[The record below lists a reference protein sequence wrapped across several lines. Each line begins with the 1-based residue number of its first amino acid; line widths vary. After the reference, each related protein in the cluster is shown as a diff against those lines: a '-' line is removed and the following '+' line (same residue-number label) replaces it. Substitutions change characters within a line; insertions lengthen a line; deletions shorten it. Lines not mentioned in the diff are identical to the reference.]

1 MQWRMSLD
9 GVHSRSANMP
19 STARFV
25 ILEHDHPML
34 HWDFMLEWGGVLRT
48 WRLPAPP
55 ANGDMIA
62 EQIGDHRLAY
72 LVYEGP
78 VSGGRGTVKCWDR
91 GAYQMEKAGIDE
103 LKLAVFGG
111 KIRAIL
117 TMTRLT
123 ATTWQA
129 FWGIYPFAARSIGE
143 LEGG

>member
-1 MQWRMSLD
+1 
-9 GVHSRSANMP
+9 MP
-19 STARFV
+19 STLRFV
-25 ILEHDHPML
+25 IQEHDHPIL
-34 HWDFMLEWGGVLRT
+34 HWDFMLECDGVLRT

-55 ANGDMIA
+55 TTGDMIA

-78 VSGGRGTVKCWDR
+78 VSGGRGTVKCWDC
-91 GAYQMEKAGIDE
+91 GTYQMEKVGIDE

-123 ATTWQA
+123 ATTWQT
-129 FWGIYPFAARSIGE
+129 FWGI
-143 LEGG
+143 